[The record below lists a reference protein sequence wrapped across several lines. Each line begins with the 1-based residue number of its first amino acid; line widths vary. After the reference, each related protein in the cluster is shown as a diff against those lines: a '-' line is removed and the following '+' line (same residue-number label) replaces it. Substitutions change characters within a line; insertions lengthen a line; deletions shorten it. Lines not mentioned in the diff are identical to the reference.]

1 MEKIAVTLLLISL
14 GLLIVYGL
22 DTMVASQAYTEKSS
36 TTTGFLPISESL
48 RGGIFGGGAV
58 VLSIIGFA
66 IGRKDM
72 SKTIPLL
79 LFLNGGLIVLGMIIV
94 VSMNVVESNK
104 ESLRTVGF
112 TVLLGG
118 ILIALGFAK
127 IIMNKKR
134 LNSQ

>member
-14 GLLIVYGL
+14 VLLIVYGL
-22 DTMVASQAYTEKSS
+22 DTMVASQAHTEKWSNI
-36 TTTGFLPISESL
+36 GFLPISESL

-58 VLSIIGFA
+58 VLSIIGFV

-79 LFLNGGLIVLGMIIV
+79 LFVNGGLIVLGMIIV

>member
-14 GLLIVYGL
+14 VLLIVYGL
-22 DTMVASQAYTEKSS
+22 DTMVASQTQTEKSS
-36 TTTGFLPISESL
+36 HTGFLPISESL

-72 SKTIPLL
+72 SKTIPVLL
-79 LFLNGGLIVLGMIIV
+79 LLNGGLIVLGMIIV
-94 VSMNVVESNK
+94 VSMNVVESNQ

>member
-1 MEKIAVTLLLISL
+1 V
-14 GLLIVYGL
+14 
-22 DTMVASQAYTEKSS
+22 
-36 TTTGFLPISESL
+36 
-48 RGGIFGGGAV
+48 
-58 VLSIIGFA
+58 
-66 IGRKDM
+66 
-72 SKTIPLL
+72 L

-112 TVLLGG
+112 TVFLGG

>member
-22 DTMVASQAYTEKSS
+22 DTMVASQAHTEKSS
-36 TTTGFLPISESL
+36 NTGFLPISESL

>member
-22 DTMVASQAYTEKSS
+22 DTMVSSQAYTEKSS
-36 TTTGFLPISESL
+36 NTGFLPLSESL